1 MSEMPSRETV
11 DAQQRRRTGLALFA
25 VLLAIALGVAVMA
38 TVVVDQLVLPA
49 PATPNGAIGTGVL
62 PN

>member
-38 TVVVDQLVLPA
+38 TVVVDQLVLPT
-49 PATPNGAIGTGVL
+49 PATPNGAIVTGVF

>member
-38 TVVVDQLVLPA
+38 TVVVDQLVLPT
-49 PATPNGAIGTGVL
+49 PATPNGAIVTGML